1 MFVATIP
8 NRNSPPAILL
18 RYSYRES
25 GKVKTKTLLNLS
37 SWEKHK
43 VLAFKKLLKGDNDIL
58 LGSPSQG
65 QNFGTLFGLF
75 QLARECGIVKALGS
89 SQNALLSL
97 FLVLARIAHQGSR
110 LSSVSWSKGQAYQEV
125 LGINQGFDENALYK
139 ALDWL
144 EEHQEEIEERLY
156 KTYVSKHEKP
166 PALVLYDV
174 TSSYFEGQD
183 NELSAYGYNRDKKK
197 GKKQIVIG
205 LLTSETGEPLAVR
218 VFKGNTTDCSTVVEQ
233 IEILKN
239 KLGIEQVV
247 FVGDKGMLKSKGKEA
262 LDEESWHYI
271 TSIGKREIE
280 KLLKEGAIQYGLFDE
295 DVEEVFHQGKRYILR
310 LNKSLREMLNHKR
323 EDRLNTLKQKLEQRN
338 EYTKSHPRARL
349 ELGQA
354 RLEELAK
361 KYRLDKFVKIVINEP
376 ERELEIQLDEEA
388 KKKSFMLDGCYVL
401 ETKVAKD
408 LLDKQ
413 QIDERYHDL
422 SKVERNFRTLKT
434 EQLEVRPVYLRK
446 ATRTRAHVFVS
457 MLSLKIS
464 RHLES
469 KLKSGYGVGRSG
481 KYRMGIEECL
491 GHLGKINLLEY
502 EVEGEKIVR
511 LPRLNQEQARMMEV
525 LGIKMPKNV
534 GREKA
539 S

>member
-1 MFVATIP
+1 MI
-8 NRNSPPAILL
+8 
-18 RYSYRES
+18 YS
-25 GKVKTKTLLNLS
+25 L
-37 SWEKHK
+37 
-43 VLAFKKLLKGDNDIL
+43 
-58 LGSPSQG
+58 
-65 QNFGTLFGLF
+65 
-75 QLARECGIVKALGS
+75 
-89 SQNALLSL
+89 
-97 FLVLARIAHQGSR
+97 
-110 LSSVSWSKGQAYQEV
+110 
-125 LGINQGFDENALYK
+125 
-139 ALDWL
+139 
-144 EEHQEEIEERLY
+144 
-156 KTYVSKHEKP
+156 
-166 PALVLYDV
+166 
-174 TSSYFEGQD
+174 
-183 NELSAYGYNRDKKK
+183 
-197 GKKQIVIG
+197 
-205 LLTSETGEPLAVR
+205 
-218 VFKGNTTDCSTVVEQ
+218 
-233 IEILKN
+233 
-239 KLGIEQVV
+239 
-247 FVGDKGMLKSKGKEA
+247 
-262 LDEESWHYI
+262 
-271 TSIGKREIE
+271 GKREIE

-338 EYTKSHPRARL
+338 EYTKTHPRAIL
-349 ELGQA
+349 ESGRA

-361 KYRLDKFVKIVINEP
+361 KYRLDKFVEIVINEA
-376 ERELEIQLDEEA
+376 ERVLEIQLDEEA
-388 KKKSFMLDGCYVL
+388 KKESFMLDGCYVL
-401 ETKVAKD
+401 ETTVAKD